1 MKYNEYKTTCKK
13 GILYFLSIYL
23 HRVFPQHNYGNTLT
37 IFEEQ
42 FHFSNILIW
51 QYDKIPILT
60 HPFHQL
66 VFNKL
71 CPGLI

>member
-1 MKYNEYKTTCKK
+1 MKYNEYKTTYKK

-42 FHFSNILIW
+42 FHFSNIFDNMTKS
-51 QYDKIPILT
+51 QS
-60 HPFHQL
+60 
-66 VFNKL
+66 
-71 CPGLI
+71 